1 MSKEQYSNAT
11 LGALR
16 EIQKITDGRV
26 ELAESSTGTLWRS
39 RGKTL
44 YIRPLYKLKPEYK
57 YVELGIVQRQLDNH
71 TGKDKTI
78 KRTWEAG
85 GTDVI
90 RIDLN
95 HLYKI

>member
-1 MSKEQYSNAT
+1 MSKKQYSNAT

-26 ELAESSTGTLWRS
+26 ELVESSTGTLWRS
-39 RGKTL
+39 RGRTI
-44 YIRPLYKLKPEYK
+44 YIRPLYRFKPEYK
-57 YVELGIVQRQLDNH
+57 YVELGTVQRQLDNH

-78 KRTWEAG
+78 ERTWEAG
-85 GTDVI
+85 GGDVI

-95 HLYKI
+95 RLYKI